1 MDTKNILETIKI
13 WIAETG
19 IFNLVQEDYP
29 DTYFSFWITPK
40 KEDNSN
46 KRIFV
51 TYPKQLNFPTADVSA
66 GTTTNETN
74 QALSLSKNDM
84 IMVGW
89 GWELPKTEQKA
100 YSAIKYMT
108 PKNNILG
115 VMKHHCYSRG
125 LRLSIEP
132 DEVNLRVIKI
142 SRLLSLET
150 INKSILLN
158 TVLELKY
165 MWALLMD
172 QFEKNNM
179 SRAGSDPLTP

>member
-19 IFNLVQEDYP
+19 IFNLVQENYP
-29 DTYFSFWITPK
+29 NTYFSFWIIPE

-51 TYPKQLNFPTADVSA
+51 TYPKQLN
-66 GTTTNETN
+66 
-74 QALSLSKNDM
+74 DM

-89 GWELPKTEQKA
+89 GWELPKIDQKA
-100 YSAIKYMT
+100 YSAVKHMR

-115 VMKHHCYSRG
+115 VLKHHCYSRG
-125 LRLSIEP
+125 LILSIEP
-132 DEVNLRVIKI
+132 DEINLRVIKI

-150 INKSILLN
+150 INKTILLD
-158 TVLELKY
+158 TVFELKY

-179 SRAGSDPLTP
+179 SRAGSGSLIP